1 MDPASA
7 TVAFVGFTASITTLA
22 AALFTSC
29 KTLRNLCH
37 DLQDAPQ
44 DLRRL
49 FRNVQTLERMVVQV
63 KQTGAEVGADA
74 SFAHL
79 QTYWNQNALDMELDL
94 KAFHQKV
101 FKLQASLNK
110 PSPSSRHIRAR
121 FYKVFSES
129 DIEYYEELLS
139 RHLDVFTVLYNILSK

>member
-1 MDPASA
+1 
-7 TVAFVGFTASITTLA
+7 VL
-22 AALFTSC
+22 
-29 KTLRNLCH
+29 
-37 DLQDAPQ
+37 
-44 DLRRL
+44 
-49 FRNVQTLERMVVQV
+49 QV

-101 FKLQASLNK
+101 FKLQAGLNK

>member
-49 FRNVQTLERMVVQV
+49 FRNVQTLERMVLQV
-63 KQTGAEVGADA
+63 KHTGAEVGADA

-79 QTYWNQNALDMELDL
+79 QTYW
-94 KAFHQKV
+94 KV
-101 FKLQASLNK
+101 FKLQAGLNK